1 MYKNVYKIYL
11 INIFLLFDMLKLFQ
25 FQNTGLTAKEFKIYQ
40 QAKKEGYDLSDPN
53 DDYFLDI
60 CIPNSYNDKDI
71 TLELKRKY
79 FFFPK
84 NNNRE
89 YKFNNPKRNN
99 TNLCFFELLSF
110 SELFKNITFL
120 FLFPILFFQSILFSI
135 TFVIFINKSFN
146 NTPLS
151 KNQMLE
157 KNKIFCFLCRKYNNN
172 NNNNKKK
179 TKNYSEF
186 TPEVSIDSQDKS
198 NGFSETVNNLMINE
212 IQKNAD
218 ENMNEKEM
226 EIDKKKEN
234 DNSNN
239 ENKKSTDSQKPL
251 IKKNNYERT
260 STNDEIN
267 DRNIEGSKTAA
278 NFDEEKK
285 DNNNEINNII
295 NDKDKVGDL
304 NEDKDDK
311 KDKEINE
318 VDNLSPREK
327 SVDNYTFGMDIQIG
341 YDFNKK
347 TDKDGKKSS
356 NTARKKDRLTR
367 FIFNSINEN
376 NKNKKKHNYIPPI
389 KTHNNIKD
397 TADKIEYIREEY
409 FYFGYLLARIEDKRT
424 VFQIYVDLL
433 EQCQIIFKLLLIP
446 FNIYEDS
453 NLQLIYYGIKIE
465 LYFLFNLKL
474 INNNVLNNIYFN
486 KNNIIDDLYR
496 SLLATI
502 FTYCVGLFIYY
513 LTHIKKT
520 LIKRR
525 YQVINMRIIDQRINL
540 DIIKLTNR
548 ICLNYLYTK
557 LIILLVVFIIMYIY
571 IFYNC
576 FSFCSLYHNT
586 QIYVFK
592 GVCLSIIISQSV
604 PFFLCLIPAFLRKK
618 SISKKKEK
626 LFNLVKLIEKLFIA

>member
-1 MYKNVYKIYL
+1 MYKNVYKINL
-11 INIFLLFDMLKLFQ
+11 IKIFLFFNILKSFQ
-25 FQNTGLTAKEFKIYQ
+25 FQNSDLTAKESKIYL
-40 QAKKEGYDLSDPN
+40 QAKKEGFDLSDPN
-53 DDYFLDI
+53 DDFFHDI
-60 CIPNSYNDKDI
+60 CIQHSYDNKDT

-79 FFFPK
+79 FFFP
-84 NNNRE
+84 NNNNKE
-89 YKFNNPKRNN
+89 YTFNNPKRNN

-110 SELFKNITFL
+110 SGLFKNMTFL
-120 FLFPILFFQSILFSI
+120 FLFPIFFFQLILFSI
-135 TFVIFINKSFN
+135 TFVIFINKSFT
-146 NTPLS
+146 NTPFS
-151 KNQMLE
+151 KRQMLE

-172 NNNNKKK
+172 KKK
-179 TKNYSEF
+179 ITQNYSEF
-186 TPEVSIDSQDKS
+186 TPEVNINSQDKS
-198 NGFSETVNNLMINE
+198 SGCNETVNNLMLNE
-212 IQKNAD
+212 IQKNED
-218 ENMNEKEM
+218 ENVNEKEM
-226 EIDKKKEN
+226 EIEQKKEN
-234 DNSNN
+234 DNSINQK
-239 ENKKSTDSQKPL
+239 KKSTDSQKPF
-251 IKKNNYERT
+251 IKTNNYERT
-260 STNDEIN
+260 STNEEIK
-267 DRNIEGSKTAA
+267 DRNIEGSQATA

-295 NDKDKVGDL
+295 NDKDKVGDI
-304 NEDKDDK
+304 NEGKDDK
-311 KDKEINE
+311 NDKENNE
-318 VDNLSPREK
+318 VFNVSPREK
-327 SVDNYTFGMDIQIG
+327 SVDNYTFGMDVQIG

-356 NTARKKDRLTR
+356 NTNRKKDKMTRL
-367 FIFNSINEN
+367 IFNSINEN
-376 NKNKKKHNYIPPI
+376 NKKIKKHNYIPPMKTQSII
-389 KTHNNIKD
+389 KE

-446 FNIYEDS
+446 FNIYEDR

-465 LYFLFNLKL
+465 LYFLFNVKL

-486 KNNIIDDLYR
+486 NNNIIDDLYR
-496 SLLATI
+496 SLLASI
-502 FTYCVGLFIYY
+502 FTCCIGLFIYY

-548 ICLNYLYTK
+548 ICLNYLYSK
-557 LIILLVVFIIMYIY
+557 LIILLVAFITMYLY
-571 IFYNC
+571 IFYSC
-576 FSFCSLYHNT
+576 YSFCSLYQNT

-618 SISKKKEK
+618 SISKKNQK
-626 LFNLVKLIEKLFIA
+626 LYSLVKLIEQLFIA